1 MEMICAVGFK
11 NLRSEGYML
20 ADLTI
25 HISNPSRTAEI
36 QQLIQAKSMHFDLPT
51 HLRDTGAKIALVQD
65 RDKPFLAQPIIYT
78 FFGDHGIVEAGL
90 CKRSHKA
97 GSDVVRQYIS
107 GNSALNIFSRQNRIE
122 LRLVD
127 CGLEEELKDPKI
139 IQRKIGKGTRNFA
152 QDQAMSSLQL
162 ERCIKNGREI
172 IRTRR
177 NQASNT
183 VGIGIQS
190 VGSELACIML
200 LARLRSLPLETL
212 LAQHPAFSQADMVWI
227 LKKLRAI
234 LNSSGPVKGPLDELQ
249 NFGGFEMA
257 TALGAILQACQ
268 QRCIVLV
275 DGLVGSCLAW
285 LASLLFPECAS
296 YIIIAQSTQGFADT
310 FLAKELGT
318 EALTYFDT
326 LICDGSGIALN
337 FPMVQAACSFLNES
351 TAHRL
356 QSGA

>member
-1 MEMICAVGFK
+1 
-11 NLRSEGYML
+11 ML

-25 HISNPSRTAEI
+25 NFSKPSRTVEI
-36 QQLIQAKSMHFDLPT
+36 QQVIQAKLMHFDLPT
-51 HLRDTGAKIALVQD
+51 HLRETGTRIALIQD

-78 FFGDHGIVEAGL
+78 FFGDHGIAESGL
-90 CKRSHKA
+90 CKRSNTA
-97 GSDVVRQYIS
+97 SIDVVRQYIS

-127 CGLEEELKDPKI
+127 CGLSDELKDPKI

-162 ERCIKNGREI
+162 ERCLKNGREL

-212 LAQHPAFSQADMVWI
+212 LQNHPAFSQTDLIWI
-227 LKKLRAI
+227 LKKLRSI
-234 LNSSGPVKGPLDELQ
+234 LNSSGPVKGPLEEMQ
-249 NFGGFEMA
+249 NFAGFEMA
-257 TALGAILQACQ
+257 TALGAILQACH
-268 QRCIVLV
+268 QRCIVMV

-296 YIIIAQSTQGFADT
+296 HMIIAQNTQGFADT
-310 FLAKELGT
+310 WLAKELGI
-318 EALTYFDT
+318 EPLTRFDT